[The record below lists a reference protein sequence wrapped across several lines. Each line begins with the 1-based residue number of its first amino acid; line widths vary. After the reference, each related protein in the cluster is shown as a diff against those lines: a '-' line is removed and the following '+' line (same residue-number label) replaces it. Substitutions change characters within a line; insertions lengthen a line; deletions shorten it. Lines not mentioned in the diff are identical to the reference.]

1 MEGGKRL
8 KTIIFIGTN
17 KSGSSREAIKAAEK
31 LGYFTVLFTNNEKQ
45 IQQRKEYKDVHKMIF
60 VDTHNLEDMKKE
72 INLLRTTW
80 MDIKLI
86 ISFTDPF
93 VHIASLL
100 CDEFCHNYTNSKA
113 IEIMENKEQTRLFLK
128 DQPYTPKCLFIQP
141 GEAVSLDL
149 FNSQLEFPV
158 IVKSPKSTGSKDVLL
173 AGGKE
178 QLMKQIAGFRNKKPD
193 EAIIIEEYL
202 DGDQYL
208 VEALIINHEPHII
221 GVLEQE
227 ITQGERFIITGY
239 GVLANVP
246 NSIKIGLEKVLQ
258 SIVSSFKLE
267 NGALHLEIRLTKTGW
282 KLIEINPRVS
292 GGAMNNMIEAA
303 YGFNLVEETLKLFLG
318 ETPNISPKQRK
329 YVYTQYV
336 VINEKGILT
345 KVTGKNK
352 AKKLPGILEV
362 YIKPKKGTLLVP
374 PLSMGHRYAYVIA
387 TGTSMEEAKARA
399 KNAAD
404 EITFHLEE
412 E

>member
-1 MEGGKRL
+1 M
-8 KTIIFIGTN
+8 
-17 KSGSSREAIKAAEK
+17 
-31 LGYFTVLFTNNEKQ
+31 
-45 IQQRKEYKDVHKMIF
+45 
-60 VDTHNLEDMKKE
+60 E
-72 INLLRTTW
+72 INIWWKHSSLTT
-80 MDIKLI
+80 K
-86 ISFTDPF
+86 
-93 VHIASLL
+93 
-100 CDEFCHNYTNSKA
+100 
-113 IEIMENKEQTRLFLK
+113 
-128 DQPYTPKCLFIQP
+128 
-141 GEAVSLDL
+141 
-149 FNSQLEFPV
+149 
-158 IVKSPKSTGSKDVLL
+158 
-173 AGGKE
+173 
-178 QLMKQIAGFRNKKPD
+178 
-193 EAIIIEEYL
+193 
-202 DGDQYL
+202 
-208 VEALIINHEPHII
+208 PHII

-227 ITQGERFIITGY
+227 ITQGKRFIITGY
-239 GVLANVP
+239 GVLVNVP
-246 NSIKIGLEKVLQ
+246 DSIKTGLEKVLQ

-318 ETPNISPKQRK
+318 ETPNISPKHRK

-387 TGTSMEEAKARA
+387 TGTSMEEAKVRA